1 MPRLGIKGREAIDAR
16 TAFQTMHMLEGV
28 ITRGTATN
36 LRSLVLP
43 LFGKTGTTTGP
54 KDVWFVGGTQKLI
67 AGVYVGFDS
76 PRNMGGWAYG
86 GTIAAPIIKDLIE
99 TSRDSWEALPPIA
112 PDGIQMV
119 RVNRRTGKRVL
130 DGWPDGD
137 PRGDIIWEAFK
148 PDSEPERSTRQDLI
162 AAKRDEILALIRAGR
177 EGDAFIRRDGEVENF
192 AEEQG
197 GIY

>member
-1 MPRLGIKGREAIDAR
+1 
-16 TAFQTMHMLEGV
+16 MLPCSSA
-28 ITRGTATN
+28 ATN
-36 LRSLVLP
+36 ASTDNMALAECGAVLC
-43 LFGKTGTTTGP
+43 
-54 KDVWFVGGTQKLI
+54 
-67 AGVYVGFDS
+67 
-76 PRNMGGWAYG
+76 
-86 GTIAAPIIKDLIE
+86 
-99 TSRDSWEALPPIA
+99 
-112 PDGIQMV
+112 
-119 RVNRRTGKRVL
+119 KRVL